1 MISTTA
7 VHALAERKTRNLLN
21 MRPGWLKKD
30 VGAAM
35 PVGSTQS
42 PVSSKIGE
50 LAASRSKSK
59 SLSRPRI
66 RELLTSAMI

>member
-1 MISTTA
+1 
-7 VHALAERKTRNLLN
+7 

-66 RELLTSAMI
+66 RELLTSAMIRK